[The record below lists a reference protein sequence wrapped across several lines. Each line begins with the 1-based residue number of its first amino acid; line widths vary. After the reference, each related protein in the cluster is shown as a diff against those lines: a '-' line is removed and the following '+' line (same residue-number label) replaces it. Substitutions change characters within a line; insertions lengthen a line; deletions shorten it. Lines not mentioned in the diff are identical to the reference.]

1 MSKTEKEPTYKLFD
15 KEYTQ
20 DELNAFSNE
29 QKIMI
34 QHRDDLLNKI
44 GRSEFNLVQ
53 MRFGLKAFEDGL
65 KETFDEEPEEVEE
78 AEAEA

>member
-1 MSKTEKEPTYKLFD
+1 MSKKEKEPTYKLFE

-20 DELNAFSNE
+20 DELNELSDE
-29 QKIMI
+29 QKTMI
-34 QHRDDLLNKI
+34 QHRDDLMNKI

-65 KETFDEEPEEVEE
+65 RESFNEEQEK
-78 AEAEA
+78 

>member
-29 QKIMI
+29 QKTMI
-34 QHRDDLLNKI
+34 QHRDDLINKI
-44 GRSEFNLVQ
+44 NRAEFNLVQ

-65 KETFDEEPEEVEE
+65 KESFNE
-78 AEAEA
+78 

>member
-1 MSKTEKEPTYKLFD
+1 MSKKEKEPTYKLFD

-20 DELNAFSNE
+20 DELNKLSDE
-29 QKIMI
+29 QKTMI
-34 QHRDDLLNKI
+34 QHRDDLMNKI

-65 KETFDEEPEEVEE
+65 KETMNEELLK
-78 AEAEA
+78 

>member
-1 MSKTEKEPTYKLFD
+1 MSKKEKEPTYKLFD

-20 DELNAFSNE
+20 DELNELSDE
-29 QKIMI
+29 QKTMI
-34 QHRDDLLNKI
+34 QHRDDLMNKI

-65 KETFDEEPEEVEE
+65 KETMNEEQEK
-78 AEAEA
+78 

>member
-1 MSKTEKEPTYKLFD
+1 MPKIEKEPTYKLFD

-20 DELNAFSNE
+20 TELNKLSDE

-34 QHRDDLLNKI
+34 RHRDDLKNKI

-65 KETFDEEPEEVEE
+65 KESFNGKPE
-78 AEAEA
+78 AN

>member
-20 DELNAFSNE
+20 TELNELSDD

-34 QHRDDLLNKI
+34 RHRDDLKNKI

-65 KETFDEEPEEVEE
+65 KESFNGKPE
-78 AEAEA
+78 AN

>member
-1 MSKTEKEPTYKLFD
+1 MSKTKIEPTYKLFD

-20 DELNAFSNE
+20 TELNELSDD

-34 QHRDDLLNKI
+34 QHRDDLKNKI

-65 KETFDEEPEEVEE
+65 RVSLNGE
-78 AEAEA
+78 AESD

>member
-1 MSKTEKEPTYKLFD
+1 MPKTQKEPTYQLFD

-20 DELNAFSNE
+20 DELNKLSNE
-29 QKIMI
+29 QKTMI
-34 QHRDDLLNKI
+34 QHRDDLMNKI

-65 KETFDEEPEEVEE
+65 KESFNGKPE
-78 AEAEA
+78 AD

>member
-1 MSKTEKEPTYKLFD
+1 MSKKEKEPTYKLFD
-15 KEYTQ
+15 KEYNQ
-20 DELNAFSNE
+20 EELNALTDE
-29 QKIMI
+29 QKTMI

-65 KETFDEEPEEVEE
+65 KATFEE
-78 AEAEA
+78 

>member
-20 DELNAFSNE
+20 DELNALSDE
-29 QKIMI
+29 QKVMI
-34 QHRDDLLNKI
+34 QHRDDLQNKI

-65 KETFDEEPEEVEE
+65 KASLHDED
-78 AEAEA
+78 

>member
-1 MSKTEKEPTYKLFD
+1 MSKKEKEPTYKLFD

-20 DELNAFSNE
+20 DELNELSGE
-29 QKIMI
+29 QKTMI
-34 QHRDDLLNKI
+34 QHRDDLMNKI

-65 KETFDEEPEEVEE
+65 KESFNEEQET
-78 AEAEA
+78 A

>member
-1 MSKTEKEPTYKLFD
+1 MSKKEKEPIYKLFD

-20 DELNAFSNE
+20 DELNELSGE
-29 QKIMI
+29 QKTMI
-34 QHRDDLLNKI
+34 QHRDDLMNKI

-65 KETFDEEPEEVEE
+65 KETMNEEQEK
-78 AEAEA
+78 

>member
-1 MSKTEKEPTYKLFD
+1 MSKKEKEPTYKLFD

-20 DELNAFSNE
+20 SELNELSGE
-29 QKIMI
+29 QKTMI
-34 QHRDDLLNKI
+34 QHRDDLMNKI

-65 KETFDEEPEEVEE
+65 KESFNEEQET
-78 AEAEA
+78 A